1 MKEVGRQGIRLK
13 SIVISKELEETQKVM
28 PISKE
33 DKERLEESIRKE
45 GVRDPIKGYK
55 KDGIFHL
62 LAGFNRLEIFTKIAK
77 ETKKAEWENEEII
90 AIILEG
96 KPEEFR
102 DFTINDNLERRHF
115 TREQK
120 TDLINYFLKIDPT
133 QSDNQI
139 AKKTKSDNKT
149 VNAKRKILESRKEI
163 PNVEKVDSKGRK
175 VGEKPKG
182 KSNTK
187 QSKKANDSKPVKVTN
202 SKPSKAELQDRL
214 KEVKAEIKTLKAE
227 EGRLEKQL
235 GIKKKKVKK

>member
-28 PISKE
+28 PISDE

-77 ETKKAEWENEEII
+77 ETKKSEWENEEIL

-96 KPEEFR
+96 KPEELR
-102 DFTINDNLERRHF
+102 DFTINDNLDRRHF

-120 TDLINYFLKIDPT
+120 TALINYFLKIDPT

-175 VGEKPKG
+175 VGEKPNSSKPKKVTKKQPTKKEIELKIIEIDFKIEALQEEKKELKKQIRELG
-182 KSNTK
+182 KSK
-187 QSKKANDSKPVKVTN
+187 
-202 SKPSKAELQDRL
+202 
-214 KEVKAEIKTLKAE
+214 
-227 EGRLEKQL
+227 
-235 GIKKKKVKK
+235 